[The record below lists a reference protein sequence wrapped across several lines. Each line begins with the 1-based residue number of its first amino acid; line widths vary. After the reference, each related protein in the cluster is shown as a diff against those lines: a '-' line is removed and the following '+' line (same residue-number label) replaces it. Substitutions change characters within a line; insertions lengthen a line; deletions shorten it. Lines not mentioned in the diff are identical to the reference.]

1 MSREK
6 APAASECLAYSI
18 YLPLCCCCCCFGERE
33 RGALM
38 DCTRLLRT
46 QTMASLSSPTTIGCI
61 SNLIEATECI
71 YNTHSRES
79 WVVVFFSL
87 FFFYSAKTFE
97 WKCCT
102 LRRYKYKI
110 HTAQPTLFFYFRFFF
125 PLVYPRSEGLGLS
138 LSLIDSTC
146 MEGHSLAILTLSRCC
161 CCCCCPR
168 AKGAFRLPNIF
179 FGSRFFIFSPSFQ
192 RDGLDS
198 SSYFVFSSTVHWLK

>member
-1 MSREK
+1 
-6 APAASECLAYSI
+6 
-18 YLPLCCCCCCFGERE
+18 
-33 RGALM
+33 M

-71 YNTHSRES
+71 YNTHRERV
-79 WVVVFFSL
+79 WVVVFLSL
-87 FFFYSAKTFE
+87 FFTPQRHLNENVARSGAINI
-97 WKCCT
+97 
-102 LRRYKYKI
+102 KYTQ
-110 HTAQPTLFFYFRFFF
+110 HSQLFFFILDLSSLWFIRDQKGS
-125 PLVYPRSEGLGLS
+125 VS

-198 SSYFVFSSTVHWLK
+198 SSYFVFSSTVH